1 MRVIGYL
8 NAITGAVKSED
19 VSRVS
24 ASRLARSVSELSETY
39 PRLDTIYVVWD
50 NWPVH
55 KHHKVLAALEKQPR
69 VEVLLLPT
77 YSPWLNPIE
86 KCWRWVKQRVTHAHP
101 WSDDFSEFKQQVR
114 EELDALSQGSK
125 ELLIYAGLSH

>member
-8 NAITGAVKSED
+8 NAITGAVQSED

-24 ASRLARSVSELSETY
+24 ASRLARNVSKLSKDY
-39 PRLDTIYVVWD
+39 PTLNTIFVVWD

-55 KHHKVLAALEKQPR
+55 KHPKVLAALEKQPR
-69 VEVLLLPT
+69 VEVLPLPT
-77 YSPWLNPIE
+77 YSPWLNPME

-101 WSDDFSEFKQQVR
+101 WSDDFTEFRQQVCR
-114 EELDALSQGSK
+114 ELDSLSQGSD
-125 ELLIYAGLSH
+125 ELLTYAGLCH